1 MSPITSHQNL
11 DADQQ
16 LNLALLRIAYPA
28 FRFSYFIRRSQL
40 RWVAVRKDATG
51 SGLHT
56 IVTPD
61 LDELQAALAPSAE
74 LSQFDAR
81 GDCHETEAP
90 PWRAGR
96 AP

>member
-1 MSPITSHQNL
+1 MSRITGQQNL
-11 DADQQ
+11 DAGQQ

-28 FRFSYFIRRSQL
+28 FRFSHFIRPPQL
-40 RWVAVRKDATG
+40 RWVAVRKDSTG

-61 LDELQAALAPSAE
+61 LDELRAALDSPAALP
-74 LSQFDAR
+74 R
-81 GDCHETEAP
+81 
-90 PWRAGR
+90 RAGR